1 MASGLAVRRPMNV
14 YSLLRT
20 ARRETPGVLL
30 TYMVAAA
37 AGYAAMRLH
46 VPLPWMMGALL
57 ATAAQALSGRRP
69 PVLSAGRR
77 LGQMMIGIGV
87 GLTFSREA
95 ALAVLGNLP
104 AMTAAAL
111 LTMAAGVAIAQLLA
125 RMTGVDRLTAVM
137 SSVPGGPADMAN
149 LAERYGGD
157 PLTVAL
163 AQTFRIALIVTCI
176 PPAMILA
183 GITGHEDANAAAAIP
198 FSLFGLTVLT
208 VAAAVAIVVLNRLGL
223 ANAWFL
229 APLLLIGGL
238 TAGGVRLSGMPFEL
252 VAIAQVLLGVSLGTT
267 FDRRFLMRS
276 PRLLVATIVCSVLLL
291 AGCGGI
297 AALLSKL
304 TGLPLASLAVALA
317 PGGLPE
323 MVLTAKVLHLGVPM
337 VTAFHVERVV
347 LTLILAPHI
356 VAAVA
361 WLTRR
366 PRVEAVS
373 GSAD

>member
-1 MASGLAVRRPMNV
+1 MNP
-14 YSLLRT
+14 YALLRT
-20 ARRETPGVLL
+20 FRRDTPGIAI
-30 TYMVAAA
+30 TYLIAGA
-37 AGYAAMRLH
+37 AGYLAMHLS

-57 ATAAQALSGRRP
+57 ATGAQALSGRRP
-69 PVLSAGRR
+69 DVLPVGRR
-77 LGQMMIGIGV
+77 VGQMMIGIGV

-95 ALAVLGNLP
+95 ALAVLANLP

-111 LTMAAGVAIAQLLA
+111 LTMAGGLLIAQLLK
-125 RMTGVDRLTAVM
+125 RMTGIDQLTAVM
-137 SSVPGGPADMAN
+137 ASVPGGPADMAT

-176 PPAMILA
+176 PPAMILF
-183 GITGHEDANAAAAIP
+183 GITGSHDDASITAIP
-198 FSLFGLTVLT
+198 FSALGLASLT
-208 VAAAVAIVVLNRLGL
+208 VAAAGAIVLLNRLGL

-229 APLLLIGGL
+229 GPLLLVGGL
-238 TAGGVRLSGMPFEL
+238 TAGGVRLSSMPFEL

-276 PRLLVATIVCSVLLL
+276 PRLLGATIVCSILLL
-291 AGCGGI
+291 TACGGI
-297 AALLSKL
+297 AALLAALS
-304 TGLPLASLAVALA
+304 GLPLASLAVALA

-347 LTLILAPHI
+347 LTLVLAPHL
-356 VAAVA
+356 VAAVS
-361 WLTRR
+361 WLTSRQR
-366 PRVEAVS
+366 ARIAPDT
-373 GSAD
+373 AD

>member
-1 MASGLAVRRPMNV
+1 MNA
-14 YSLLRT
+14 YALLRT
-20 ARRETPGVLL
+20 IRRDTPGIAA
-30 TYMVAAA
+30 TYLIAGV
-37 AGYAAMRLH
+37 AGYLAMLLS

-57 ATAAQALSGRRP
+57 ATGAQALGLRRPAVLPIGRR
-69 PVLSAGRR
+69 V
-77 LGQMMIGIGV
+77 GQMMIGIGV
-87 GLTFSREA
+87 GLTFSRDA

-111 LTMAAGVAIAQLLA
+111 LTMAGGLVIAQLLK
-125 RMTGVDRLTAVM
+125 RLTGIDQLTAVM
-137 SSVPGGPADMAN
+137 ASVPGGPADMAT

-176 PPAMILA
+176 PPAMILM
-183 GITGHEDANAAAAIP
+183 GITGNLDDGTLTVIP
-198 FSLFGLTVLT
+198 FSLPGLALLT
-208 VAAAVAIVVLNRLGL
+208 AAAAGAIVLLNRVGL

-229 APLLLIGGL
+229 GPLLLVGGL
-238 TAGGVRLSGMPFEL
+238 TASGVHVSSMPFEL

-276 PRLLVATIVCSVLLL
+276 PRLLVATVICSILLL
-291 AGCGGI
+291 TACGAIAGLL
-297 AALLSKL
+297 AAVS
-304 TGLPLASLAVALA
+304 GLPLASLAVALA

-337 VTAFHVERVV
+337 VTAFHVERVI
-347 LTLILAPHI
+347 LTLVLAPHL

-361 WLTRR
+361 WLTARR
-366 PRVEAVS
+366 RNEAARDT
-373 GSAD
+373 AD

>member
-1 MASGLAVRRPMNV
+1 MNL
-14 YSLLRT
+14 YALLR
-20 ARRETPGVLL
+20 AGRRETPSVVL
-30 TYMVAAA
+30 TYAVAAV
-37 AGYAAMRLH
+37 AGYVAMRLS

-57 ATAAQALSGRRP
+57 ATGAQALSGRRP
-69 PVLSAGRR
+69 AVLPVGRR
-77 LGQMMIGIGV
+77 VGQMMIGIGV
-87 GLTFSREA
+87 GLTFSRDA
-95 ALAVLGNLP
+95 ALAVLSNLP

-111 LTMAAGVAIAQLLA
+111 LTMAAGVGIAQLLA
-125 RMTGVDRLTAVM
+125 RMTGVDQLTAVM

-183 GITGHEDANAAAAIP
+183 GITGNQDVGAEAAIP
-198 FSLFGLTVLT
+198 FAPVGLGILT
-208 VAAAVAIVVLNRLGL
+208 IAAAGAIVVLTRLGL

-229 APLLLIGGL
+229 GPLLLIGGL
-238 TAGGVRLSGMPFEL
+238 TASGVRLSGMPFEL

-276 PRLLVATIVCSVLLL
+276 PRLLVATVVCSVLLL

-297 AALLSKL
+297 AALLSAL
-304 TGLPLASLAVALA
+304 TGLNLASLAVALA

-347 LTLILAPHI
+347 LTLLLAPYI

-366 PRVEAVS
+366 PRIEIVS